1 MDPSPADPI
10 PALTTDAVVV
20 VAANLVYV
28 TTGTQACAH
37 LRESATQVALTPVV
51 AHRIA
56 EILKVSLQ
64 YADLPT
70 RQSLVEAWGAGEVT
84 QVPHGSVQINMDS
97 VRFGIEPLG
106 AGARVA
112 VLWQH
117 VPALILCLE
126 HYSSMLR
133 RQGS

>member
-1 MDPSPADPI
+1 MDPSPADPS

-20 VAANLVYV
+20 AAANLVYV

-37 LRESATQVALTPVV
+37 LREYATQVALTPVV
-51 AHRIA
+51 AYRIA

-70 RQSLVEAWGAGEVT
+70 RQSLVEAWGAGEAT
-84 QVPHGSVQINMDS
+84 QVPHGSVQIDMQC

-106 AGARVA
+106 AGARVT

-126 HYSSMLR
+126 HYSAALR
-133 RQGS
+133 RKSA